1 MGSHSG
7 QTNALAQ
14 AMFPFS
20 VLVDKSE
27 AMTERFIQAPALS
40 LVEKER
46 LGLSITRQVRFGV
59 STLRFTLKT

>member
-1 MGSHSG
+1 
-7 QTNALAQ
+7 
-14 AMFPFS
+14 MFPFS